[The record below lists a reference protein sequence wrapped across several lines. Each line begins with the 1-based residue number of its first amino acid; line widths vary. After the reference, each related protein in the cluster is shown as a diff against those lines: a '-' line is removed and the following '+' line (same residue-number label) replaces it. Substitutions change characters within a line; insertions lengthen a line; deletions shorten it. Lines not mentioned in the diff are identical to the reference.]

1 MAHVLCRKVY
11 NSVCISQAQLYP
23 WLPVDHFSHYNFF
36 ADTVVLKADVSQMSG
51 GSLTRRHIESSSL
64 TREELES
71 HAPLQNSRFVIA
83 IAT

>member
-1 MAHVLCRKVY
+1 MCMSFVETRKVS

-23 WLPVDHFSHYNFF
+23 WLPVDHFSGYNFS
-36 ADTVVLKADVSQMSG
+36 ADTVVLEVDVSQMNG

-71 HAPLQNSRFVIA
+71 HAPLQN
-83 IAT
+83 